1 MNEISLRPLRFELAP
16 AMRRLA
22 VATAIAVGLACA
34 AFAATSL
41 WRSVGAS
48 ESTENAYVK
57 GDLTYVSTKV
67 SGYVLSVETENN
79 RLVGPGQI
87 VLRID
92 PRDYAI
98 AVEQSRAAIA
108 RAQAD
113 VAQID
118 AQTAVQQTRIGI
130 AAAVEASAR
139 ASTARANNDSERAER
154 LVGIGGTSRA
164 DYDRARNEQV
174 ARASSLDEAQGQSKG
189 ARQQLN
195 VLRAQ
200 RQAAEAAL
208 LAAQAQLEKAESD
221 LAATIIRAPRE
232 GRIAARNARPGEY
245 LSTGSRI
252 MAVVPTRG
260 LWVEAYLKET
270 QIGRLEPGNR
280 VTVRVDALPGMQFH
294 GTLESISN
302 GSGSEMSLIP
312 PDNATGNFTK
322 IVRRFPVR
330 VLLDDGQ
337 PGMDRLGIGMS
348 VTPRFEIG
356 SQNHQSGR
364 EFPPI
369 HDGVQ
374 S

>member
-1 MNEISLRPLRFELAP
+1 MNETSLRPSGFNLPP

-22 VATAIAVGLACA
+22 VAAAIAVGLASA

-41 WRSVGAS
+41 WRSVRAS

-92 PRDYAI
+92 PRDYEV

-118 AQTAVQQTRIGI
+118 AQTALQQTRIGI

-139 ASTARANNDSERAER
+139 ASTARANKDSERAER
-154 LVGIGGTSRA
+154 LVGVGGTSRA
-164 DYDRARNEQV
+164 DYDRALNEQV

-195 VLRAQ
+195 VLKAQ

-208 LAAQAQLEKAESD
+208 LAARAQLAKAESD

-245 LSTGSRI
+245 LSVGSRV

-270 QIGRLEPGNR
+270 QVGRLEPGSR
-280 VTVRVDALPGMQFH
+280 VRVRVDALPGMQFC

-330 VLLDDGQ
+330 VLFDDGQ

-348 VTPRFEIG
+348 AIPRFETG
-356 SQNHQSGR
+356 SQEHRSGQ
-364 EFPPI
+364 ECPPR